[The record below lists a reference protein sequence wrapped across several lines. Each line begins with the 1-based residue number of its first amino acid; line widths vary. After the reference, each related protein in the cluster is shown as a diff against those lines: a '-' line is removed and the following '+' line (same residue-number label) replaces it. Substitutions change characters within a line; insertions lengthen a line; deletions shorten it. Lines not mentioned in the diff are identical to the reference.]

1 MPIARAFNRTSEYYD
16 AWMKQALPRY
26 EELFS
31 TAVELMALPAEAE
44 LRVLELGA
52 GTGLF
57 SERVLQKFP
66 HASFV
71 LYDVADELLE
81 LARTRFSPHA
91 EHFEF
96 VLDDYMNLS
105 ESDAF
110 DLVISSL
117 SIHHLEHASKRDLF
131 SRIHR
136 ALKPDGIFINVDQI
150 RADTELLRQLYWS
163 DWLEKVRKGGAEEER
178 IQESVERRREYD
190 RDASLVEQL
199 EWLKGA
205 GFADVDCVYKSYFV
219 GVFLAAKR
227 LGAE

>member
-1 MPIARAFNRTSEYYD
+1 MAIERAFNRTSEYYD

-31 TAVELMALPAEAE
+31 TAVELMAFSPESE
-44 LRVLELGA
+44 LRVLDLGA

-66 HASFV
+66 GASFV
-71 LYDVADELLE
+71 LYDVAEELLE
-81 LARTRFSPHA
+81 LGRRRFSQHA
-91 EHFEF
+91 ERFEF
-96 VLDDYMNLS
+96 VLDDYLNMRA
-105 ESDAF
+105 SDAF

-117 SIHHLEHASKRDLF
+117 SIHHLEHARKRDLF
-131 SRIHR
+131 ARIHR
-136 ALKPDGIFINVDQI
+136 ALTPEGIFINVDQI
-150 RADTELLRQLYWS
+150 RAETQPLAELYWS
-163 DWLEKVRKGGAEEER
+163 DWLEKVRRSGAEEER
-178 IQESVERRREYD
+178 IQESIQRRRQYD

-199 EWLKGA
+199 EWLKSA

-227 LGAE
+227 